1 MSDEAPVT
9 TPVTVTAPVTVV
21 GADNFSVR
29 AKGRM
34 LLTDLTLDV
43 KAGEIITV
51 LGRHGSG
58 CETLRD
64 ALARQLPGD
73 ADTSGTLTLSGRDS
87 RKPHFA
93 YLASPSLIA
102 LAPHATM
109 ESQLARALARTGH
122 IPLKEAELAMRASL
136 ERLSN
141 TPTAARLKLRP
152 NALNLRE
159 RALGLL
165 ALALAQNPDALIADD
180 VVSGLDPTEADE
192 ILNLLLKEQAAGK
205 FALIYF
211 TGDPQVPARLG
222 GRVAVLRDGRLIEEG
237 PAERMSGPRANAYTQ
252 SLFRA
257 VPRLGKSNDGPRPS
271 PRSEPLLQVRSI
283 VFDKPAKRTN
293 WTPEGITFDLR
304 RGASLAL
311 IGKRGSGR
319 RSIMRAVLGMSRL
332 YYGRVIFDAVDMG
345 VLSPEMRAR
354 LRQRVAFISGDD
366 SVLDPRMTVYETII
380 EPMRAHIAMGHR
392 ENLQTAEAMLKRVGL
407 GEMPRRR
414 RMASLS
420 MLDRRRVQVA
430 RALAGGPQLVVLY
443 EPLLGL
449 DAPGQALVLDLIK
462 DFRRQEGAAFLVI
475 TANFAVAEA
484 LAEDALIVRD
494 REIIERGPVTEIL
507 REPKEAHTAAL
518 IAAVSPPEQA
528 LSQEAPQG

>member
-1 MSDEAPVT
+1 MNDE
-9 TPVTVTAPVTVV
+9 TPVTAFE
-21 GADNFSVR
+21 ADNLSVR
-29 AKGRM
+29 SKGRM
-34 LLTDLTLDV
+34 LLSDLTLDV
-43 KAGEIITV
+43 KAGEILTV

-58 CETLRD
+58 REALRD
-64 ALARQLPGD
+64 VLAKHLPRE
-73 ADTSGTLTLSGRDS
+73 ADTSGAFRLRA
-87 RKPHFA
+87 RHNKEARVA

-102 LAPHATM
+102 LAPHATL
-109 ESQLARALARTGH
+109 ESQLARALARTGE
-122 IPLKEAELAMRASL
+122 IPLKEAELAMRMSL
-136 ERLSN
+136 ERFSN
-141 TPTAARLKLRP
+141 TPTAERFKLRP

-165 ALALAQNPDALIADD
+165 ALALAQSPDIVIADD

-192 ILNLLLKEQAAGK
+192 ILNLLLKEQAAHK

-211 TGDPQVPARLG
+211 TGDPQIPARLG

-257 VPRLGKSNDGPRPS
+257 VPKLGKSNDAPRAS

-283 VFDKPAKRTN
+283 VFDKPATKRAK
-293 WTPEGITFDLR
+293 WAPEGITFDLR

-319 RSIMRAVLGMSRL
+319 RSLMRAVLGMSRL

-380 EPMRAHIAMGHR
+380 EPMRAHITMGHS

-407 GEMPRRR
+407 GEMPRKRR
-414 RMASLS
+414 VANLSL
-420 MLDRRRVQVA
+420 LDRRRVQVA

-449 DAPGQALVLDLIK
+449 DAPGQALVLDLLR
-462 DFRRQEGAAFLVI
+462 DFRRNEGAAFVII

-494 REIIERGPVTEIL
+494 REIIERGPMAEIL
-507 REPKEAHTAAL
+507 RAPKEAHTAAL

-528 LSQEAPQG
+528 LSQAAPQG